1 MSFLATALGQ
11 AWQILQE
18 AAPYIWLGLLAA
30 GALHVWV
37 PKEWVIARLG
47 SSRQGAVWK
56 AALFGIPLPLCSCGV
71 IPTAISLRKR
81 GASPGA
87 TLSFLISTPETSIDS
102 LALTYA
108 LLGPVWALIRP
119 LAAVVVA
126 VFTGSLAG
134 LFADAPK
141 SAPAEELCAVCAK
154 PGVHR
159 HGQAA
164 KLRRASGF
172 VFGELLPDIG
182 WWLLFGI
189 LASGVLL
196 AVLPDDF
203 LTRLPGGPALQMLVA
218 LMIGIPLYICA
229 SASTPLAA
237 ALLLKGM
244 APGAALVLLLAG
256 PATNLGSALVIGR
269 QLGTRATA
277 VYFAGVAVGSL
288 AAGAAVQWLAP
299 GLQLSDASL
308 APGGLPPALGTALA
322 VLLLVAVVLPWIRRH
337 LNRAR

>member
-1 MSFLATALGQ
+1 MSFIFTALGQ
-11 AWQILQE
+11 AWQILLE

-37 PKEWVIARLG
+37 PKDWVIARLG
-47 SSRQGAVWK
+47 SSRQGSVWK

-71 IPTAISLRKR
+71 IPAAISLRKR
-81 GASPGA
+81 GASSGA

-108 LLGPVWALIRP
+108 LLGPVWAVIRP
-119 LAAVVVA
+119 LAAVLVA
-126 VFTGSLAG
+126 VFTGSVAN
-134 LFADAPK
+134 LFSDPHK
-141 SAPAEELCAVCAK
+141 PDPEDDRCAVCDE
-154 PGVHR
+154 PGAHS

-164 KLRRASGF
+164 RLKRASQF

-196 AVLPDDF
+196 ALLPADF

-218 LMIGIPLYICA
+218 LLIGIPLYICA

-256 PATNLGSALVIGR
+256 PATNLASALVVGR
-269 QLGTRATA
+269 QLGSRATA

-288 AAGAAVQWLAP
+288 AAGALVQWLAP
-299 GLQLSDASL
+299 GMKLSDVSL
-308 APGGLPPALGTALA
+308 SPGGLPPALGTALA
-322 VLLLVAVVLPWIRRH
+322 VALLAAIVVPWVRGRM
-337 LNRAR
+337 A